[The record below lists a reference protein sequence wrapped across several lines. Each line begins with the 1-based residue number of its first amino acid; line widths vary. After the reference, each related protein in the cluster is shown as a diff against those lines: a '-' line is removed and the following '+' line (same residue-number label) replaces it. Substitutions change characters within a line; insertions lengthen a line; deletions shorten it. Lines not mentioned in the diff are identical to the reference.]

1 MSIDWSESSLCPST
15 QTSKFTLF
23 FFVIYKKIQDKC
35 AHGLA
40 SHDASGEKPGENCFA
55 DRVTLGYRRAI
66 AFEKMLLPRAAFEKK
81 LLAGTLSLISKV
93 TAASTAT
100 LRQSGCPEE
109 EMMMFIIVLT
119 KN

>member
-1 MSIDWSESSLCPST
+1 MVRGKGRRIGRRRVRCPSIGANPA
-15 QTSKFTLF
+15 L
-23 FFVIYKKIQDKC
+23 
-35 AHGLA
+35 
-40 SHDASGEKPGENCFA
+40 EKPGENCFA
-55 DRVTLGYRRAI
+55 DRVTLGYRRVI